1 MSGFDA
7 PGASAAKRG
16 WGFAVQRGE
25 AASIASIC
33 ARRSGCTFAPW
44 CGSGAK
50 ASAVTANANML
61 IGSMLGSTVMT
72 KQFGRAREKLGPT
85 V

>member
-61 IGSMLGSTVMT
+61 IGSMLVRHHRDDETPL
-72 KQFGRAREKLGPT
+72 RAAREN
-85 V
+85 